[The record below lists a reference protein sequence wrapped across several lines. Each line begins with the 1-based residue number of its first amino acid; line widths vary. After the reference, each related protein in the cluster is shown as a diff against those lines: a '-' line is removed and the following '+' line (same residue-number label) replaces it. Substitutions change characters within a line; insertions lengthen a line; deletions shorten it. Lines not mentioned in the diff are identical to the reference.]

1 LQVPPIVRS
10 ALDRY
15 RELRGREEAAAI
27 TLYGLFALFALMVLA
42 IAVLGFASASDE
54 EVAHRIAE
62 GMGLHGSAADLVVE
76 SVTRAQDTRAATTVI
91 GLVGLIWV
99 GSSLAV
105 TVASAYDHAWGV
117 EQRFAR
123 ARLIGLLWLL
133 GAGVLLAV
141 GAVLTGVLSSL
152 PWLAVPVVLAASLAV
167 NTVLWLWTSWIL
179 PNRKVPLRPLLPAAL
194 FGAVALEILKVVGV
208 YVVPRLVSKS
218 SALYGTIGV
227 VFALI
232 AWLWVFGRVVV
243 FVTIIEALPGA
254 VTRRRGQPT
263 VNEQARSSRPPWPR
277 SRRR

>member
-1 LQVPPIVRS
+1 LQVPPIARS

-15 RELRGREEAAAI
+15 RDLRGREEAAAI
-27 TLYGLFALFALMVLA
+27 TLYGLFALFALAVLA
-42 IAVLGFASASDE
+42 IAVLGFVSASDE
-54 EVAHRIAE
+54 DVARRIAE

-76 SVTRAQDTRAATTVI
+76 SVTRAQHTRAATTVI
-91 GLVGLIWV
+91 GAIGLLWV
-99 GSSLAV
+99 GSSFAV

-123 ARLIGLLWLL
+123 SRLIGLLWLL

-141 GAVLTGVLSSL
+141 GAVLTAAISVF
-152 PWLAVPVVLAASLAV
+152 PWLVAPLLLVASLAV

-208 YVVPRLVSKS
+208 FVVPRLVSKS

-232 AWLWVFGRVVV
+232 AWLWFFGRVVV
-243 FVTIIEALPGA
+243 FVTIIETLPGA
-254 VTRRRGQPT
+254 GGRQGWRRSIPQEPPT
-263 VNEQARSSRPPWPR
+263 PNV
-277 SRRR
+277 